1 MKVTAGDRVRW
12 RGDECT
18 VIIVRAEFITLQT
31 SDGEEIDVAFDAVT
45 QSVERVDPPLLRTTD
60 LERLSAQVTRDAR
73 IWQSAVERFDEA
85 MANGDS
91 RSDAL
96 RREASRVGDALD
108 KAIST
113 RTVERQISAYRSD
126 GITGL
131 LDRRAPQLRA
141 PRKTRV
147 DPRIIVL
154 VEEVLTGRKRAS
166 TTSRTYVIE
175 EVTRRAQQQFG
186 SEISVPSRSTFY
198 RLLDEIDRGRAFF
211 GSAKTRESLALQ
223 PDRAFSST
231 FPSRPGEQTQID
243 STVLDVM
250 VRIDESTVTRPELT
264 ILVDVATRSIL
275 SAVLRP
281 KGTKGVDIVIALA
294 RALVPYSRRPEGA
307 RETRRLISQSWAE
320 DVLIDQDRYERA
332 RNAQPYIFP
341 DEITTDR
348 GLNFL
353 SRAFRSACDHLGI
366 SYVTANSHTP
376 TDKPHVERTFKS
388 INTLFL
394 QYVKGYVGRS
404 VEHRG
409 KDAVIDSDQLLTIQ
423 QMQEL
428 LEDWIAVHWQNRPH
442 DSLRHPSEP
451 GVVLSP
457 NQMFRAFR
465 ERAPE
470 LHVPLTQNDF
480 IAMLPT
486 MYRTIN
492 QYGVT
497 IDHRHYDSEQLS
509 DYRRRSS
516 LDKQNNGKWPIR
528 VDPYNLHVVW
538 LDTGDSF
545 LPLYWANHVHE
556 SPMLGEVWRIALA
569 QYRQD
574 DVGNLSET
582 DELLQAMRTFA
593 AKGNPKVDKRESSR
607 LTAIAADPMS
617 AEKLTG
623 GTVPNP
629 ARSETPPQAADADEE
644 AAWPHSG
651 GFTLITYPAD
661 ELDATI
667 GE

>member
-1 MKVTAGDRVRW
+1 MKVNAGDRVRW

-18 VIIVRAEFITLQT
+18 VIIVRAEFITLRT
-31 SDGEEIDVAFDAVT
+31 SDGEEVDVAFDAVT
-45 QSVERVDPPLLRTTD
+45 ESVERVIPPLPRSMD
-60 LERLSAQVTRDAR
+60 FEGLSAHVTRDAR
-73 IWQSAVERFDEA
+73 IWQAAVERFDEA
-85 MANGDS
+85 MSNGIS
-91 RSDAL
+91 RDDAL
-96 RREASRVGDALD
+96 RREAIRVGDALD
-108 KAIST
+108 KAISI
-113 RTVERQISAYRSD
+113 RTMERQISAYRSH
-126 GITGL
+126 GITGV
-131 LDRRAPQLRA
+131 LDRRAPELRA

-147 DPRIIVL
+147 DPRIIAL
-154 VEEVLTGRKRAS
+154 VEDVLTGRRRAS
-166 TTSRTYVIE
+166 TTSRSYVID
-175 EVTRRAQQQFG
+175 EVTRLAHNRYGDA
-186 SEISVPSRSTFY
+186 ITVPSRSTFY
-198 RLLDEIDRGRAFF
+198 RLLDENDRGRASF

-231 FPSRPGEQTQID
+231 FASRPGEQTQID

-264 ILVDVATRSIL
+264 ILIDVATRSIL

-353 SRAFRSACDHLGI
+353 SRAFRSACDYLGI

-388 INTLFL
+388 INTLFV

-442 DSLRHPSEP
+442 DSLRHPAEP
-451 GVVLSP
+451 SVVLSP

-470 LHVPLTQNDF
+470 LHVPLSQNDF

-492 QYGVT
+492 EYGVT

-509 DYRRRSS
+509 DYRRRRSP
-516 LDKQNNGKWPIR
+516 DKQNNGKWSIR
-528 VDPYNLHVVW
+528 VDPYNFHVVW

-556 SPMLGEVWRIALA
+556 SPMLGEVWRVALA
-569 QYRQD
+569 QYRRED
-574 DVGNLSET
+574 FGSRSET
-582 DELLQAMRTFA
+582 DELLRAMRTFA
-593 AKGNPKVDKRESSR
+593 AKGNPKLSKRENSR
-607 LTAIAADPMS
+607 LTAITADPMS
-617 AEKLTG
+617 AARLTG

-629 ARSETPPQAADADEE
+629 ANSEATSEDAAVEEE

-651 GFTLITYPAD
+651 GFTLITYPVD

-667 GE
+667 GD